1 MDMHTLTAFFMWCT
15 ILNGGLLILSFLML
29 ISAGDL
35 AYKIHGRWFPMPRE
49 TYNAALF
56 SFVAIFKML
65 WLIFNLVPF
74 VALLI
79 IG

>member
-1 MDMHTLTAFFMWCT
+1 MDMHTLTAFFLWCT

-29 ISAGDL
+29 ISVGDV
-35 AYKIHGRWFPMPRE
+35 AYKVHGRWFPMPRE

-65 WLIFNLVPF
+65 WLVFNLVPL